1 MRSQTI
7 DKLDKVDKP
16 VAAGPFVDFVDFVDE
31 GRAVVESATEPSL
44 GGEGACELKNLFGPR
59 PVAPFF
65 SQRREL
71 WVGGGIEAGKN
82 CRGVGW

>member
-31 GRAVVESATEPSL
+31 GRRSIEIACPQSESKGRRGPLQTPLHKGSWSLEKRVVSVPGSKST
-44 GGEGACELKNLFGPR
+44 GGRFT
-59 PVAPFF
+59 
-65 SQRREL
+65 
-71 WVGGGIEAGKN
+71 
-82 CRGVGW
+82 